1 MSINKHVLLAYL
13 EGRRYP
19 VSQLDGA
26 ALLHSTLCEAAP
38 LFYLH
43 LLTDR
48 ATDVSHKREILW
60 NWLTHPSARTI
71 DHQHVLNWLN
81 VLPGEQALK
90 IIELVSDLRINRSR
104 ARTLV
109 LSFLIGHGRFAL
121 FAATRKRRIIRLL
134 KHVLGE
140 RTWSSA
146 KRALAETSPEGEA
159 LLKREL
165 LGYAREGEVQQVR
178 EALLF
183 LADLPLPEQV
193 HEPLL
198 KKSEAARRILELG
211 ESLPLETLSG
221 LRGIY
226 HKETPLQ
233 KVRKLSA
240 PSQRSLHMEGQL
252 TTAYKELLAGNQ
264 QTTAGQAVGLQE
276 QLQQAIQG
284 LPHLAGQLA
293 IVLDLSASMAS
304 SGERLYYPAAL
315 ALVMVQ
321 QLRDLVREVVL
332 VQVGGSDPALQH
344 FSPAPQGASD
354 LATGLL
360 DALRSQPDLVII
372 ISDGYE
378 NQRQGD
384 VAQVVAGLK
393 QLEINVPIY
402 QVVPLFA
409 SSENLEQRV
418 FGAGIPVLPLTHEQD
433 IRDLLTYALL
443 ASAEESLTLREME
456 QLQQIW
462 YGEV

>member
-1 MSINKHVLLAYL
+1 
-13 EGRRYP
+13 
-19 VSQLDGA
+19 
-26 ALLHSTLCEAAP
+26 
-38 LFYLH
+38 
-43 LLTDR
+43 
-48 ATDVSHKREILW
+48 
-60 NWLTHPSARTI
+60 
-71 DHQHVLNWLN
+71 
-81 VLPGEQALK
+81 
-90 IIELVSDLRINRSR
+90 
-104 ARTLV
+104 
-109 LSFLIGHGRFAL
+109 
-121 FAATRKRRIIRLL
+121 
-134 KHVLGE
+134 
-140 RTWSSA
+140 
-146 KRALAETSPEGEA
+146 
-159 LLKREL
+159 
-165 LGYAREGEVQQVR
+165 
-178 EALLF
+178 
-183 LADLPLPEQV
+183 
-193 HEPLL
+193 
-198 KKSEAARRILELG
+198 
-211 ESLPLETLSG
+211 
-221 LRGIY
+221 
-226 HKETPLQ
+226 
-233 KVRKLSA
+233 
-240 PSQRSLHMEGQL
+240 MEGQL

-372 ISDGYE
+372 MSDGYE

-418 FGAGIPVLPLTHEQD
+418 FGTGIPVLPLTHEQD

-443 ASAEESLTLREME
+443 ASAEESLTLQEME

-462 YGEV
+462 YGEVQV